1 MIEQYI
7 RRISEDAPKT
17 LEEVEEYSGLYT
29 DVDLADVI
37 RKLDAGIHVYD
48 DKLAD
53 VTKLMY
59 DNQHKYPKCCVWR
72 GWLFDFSKWVKKF
85 VAHGIYDREI
95 YAFNKDTVRLALWG
109 AISSIEEIPSK

>member
-53 VTKLMY
+53 VTKLM
-59 DNQHKYPKCCVWR
+59 CCVWR